1 MVHSR
6 VAMGDGDRT
15 QTAAVHTA
23 TGGWLGCILV
33 YNNKL
38 GASVGSAAAAAAV
51 AALALLQAAAHP
63 ALGRVL
69 LVAMIIVGAGALHS
83 GHAAALPVPGKLLL
97 LAEQHMH
104 SGACMTQHDDEGGGG
119 KR

>member
-38 GASVGSAAAAAAV
+38 GASVGSAAAAAAAV

-83 GHAAALPVPGKLLL
+83 RHAAALPVPCQLLL

-104 SGACMTQHDDEGGGG
+104 SGACSRTMKKEVGG
-119 KR
+119 